1 MGAAPGP
8 QPPPATP
15 PPARPPTGRATA
27 EQGLQQVW
35 RKRGWVARALWP
47 AALLYGTL
55 VALRRTLY
63 RTGLLRSEH
72 PGRPVIVVGNVI
84 AGGAGKTPVVIAL
97 VKHLQAQGLQV
108 GVISRGYGR
117 STQDCRAVLPGS
129 PASEVGDE
137 PALIA
142 RSFAGDAAVP
152 VFVAPRRI
160 AAARALLAAHPGT
173 DVIVCDDGLQHLAL
187 KRDLEICI
195 FNDQGVGNGWL
206 LPAGP
211 LREPWPR
218 RVDFVLHAGTT
229 PPVGTTAPA
238 FGLQRRL
245 APWAVRSDGSQVPL
259 AQLRGQPLHAL
270 AAVARP
276 DDFFAMLRSEGL
288 TLAHTEALSDHYDFN
303 SWKRP
308 LDARKPV
315 ICTEKDAVK
324 LWALHPEALAV
335 PLAVQIDPRF
345 FAALDTKLPA
355 LLAKAAAHRPPLS
368 SPPA

>member
-1 MGAAPGP
+1 M
-8 QPPPATP
+8 
-15 PPARPPTGRATA
+15 
-27 EQGLQQVW
+27 
-35 RKRGWVARALWP
+35 
-47 AALLYGTL
+47 
-55 VALRRTLY
+55 
-63 RTGLLRSEH
+63 
-72 PGRPVIVVGNVI
+72 
-84 AGGAGKTPVVIAL
+84 
-97 VKHLQAQGLQV
+97 
-108 GVISRGYGR
+108 
-117 STQDCRAVLPGS
+117 
-129 PASEVGDE
+129 
-137 PALIA
+137 
-142 RSFAGDAAVP
+142 
-152 VFVAPRRI
+152 
-160 AAARALLAAHPGT
+160 
-173 DVIVCDDGLQHLAL
+173 
-187 KRDLEICI
+187 EICI

-218 RVDFVLHAGTT
+218 RVDFVLHAGDK
-229 PPVGTTAPA
+229 PPGGTSAPS

-259 AQLRGQPLHAL
+259 AQLRGQALHAL

-276 DDFFAMLRSEGL
+276 GDFFAMLRSEGL

-345 FAALDTKLPA
+345 FAALDTKLSA
-355 LLAKAAAHRPPLS
+355 LLAQAAAHRPPLS